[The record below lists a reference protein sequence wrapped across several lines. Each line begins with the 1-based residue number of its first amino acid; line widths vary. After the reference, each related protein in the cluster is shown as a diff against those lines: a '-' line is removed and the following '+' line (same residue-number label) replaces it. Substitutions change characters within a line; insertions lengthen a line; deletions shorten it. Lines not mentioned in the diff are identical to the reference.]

1 MELVDILVLGTSALV
16 RVGSNPTEGRESS
29 TPFCFVIAKAIEMVE
44 DIFHFIV
51 CSKAKK
57 KEKKIF
63 VIFREQSTLKIFF
76 PK

>member
-1 MELVDILVLGTSALV
+1 
-16 RVGSNPTEGRESS
+16 
-29 TPFCFVIAKAIEMVE
+29 MVE